1 MGGILLAFVAVDAI
15 GVAIVFDLLHLR
27 LLGLVVAGAAIVLA
41 LAGYRDSNSER
52 VRTVTVAALFLLLLF
67 LPQAL
72 LIAEQP
78 PNAPIID
85 GVLVNDVAADRLL
98 SGHDPYV
105 GDYLNTVM
113 RTFYLSDVPV
123 NFGLSRLVYPPGMM
137 LLDVPLR
144 ALHNNRANLSWL
156 YLPALLALAAGAWS
170 VGRTTAEKQ
179 AALIVVAL
187 DPLFQLDYLYLLN
200 DVFFLAPALG
210 GVGMLRRG
218 RPIAAGVLFG
228 LALAMKQQA
237 LLFLPL
243 LVLYAYQYLARREAL
258 GLLLAGAAV
267 AGAII
272 LPFFI
277 WDPRAFLAGTAG
289 FFYGSGVASYPIRGI
304 GLQGVLLSRG
314 LIGSRWDSF
323 PSAQLQVPLLAIA
336 LVAAVRDLRRRWSWT
351 RYWAWLGVEAL
362 IVFGFGRGLSPNY
375 LDLTIA
381 FFLLALG
388 SALVGEPPVGA
399 VAGDIEGS
407 PSGGREVVVAAEN
420 QPGHLPA
427 V

>member
-15 GVAIVFDLLHLR
+15 GAAIVFDLLHLR
-27 LLGLVVAGAAIVLA
+27 LLGLAVAAVAIVLA
-41 LAGYRDSNSER
+41 VAGYRESAPER
-52 VRTVTVAALFLLLLF
+52 VRTATVALLFLLLLL

-72 LIAEQP
+72 LVAEQP

-85 GVLVNDVAADRLL
+85 GVLLNDVAADRLL

-123 NFGLSRLVYPPGMM
+123 NFGLSRLVYPPGML

-144 ALHNNRANLSWL
+144 ALHNSRANLSLL

-179 AALIVVAL
+179 AALIVVTL

-218 RPIAAGVLFG
+218 RPVAAGILFG

-237 LLFLPL
+237 ILFLPL
-243 LVLYAYQYLARREAL
+243 LVLYAYQQLTRRDAVR
-258 GLLLAGAAV
+258 LLLSGVTV
-267 AGAII
+267 AGVIV
-272 LPFFI
+272 LPFLA

-304 GLQGVLLSRG
+304 GLQGILLSQG
-314 LIGSRWDSF
+314 LIGNRWDPF
-323 PSAQLQVPLLAIA
+323 PSAQLQIPVLAIA
-336 LVAAVRDLRRRWSWT
+336 LVLAVRDLRRGWSWT

-362 IVFGFGRGLSPNY
+362 IVFGFGRSLSPNY

-381 FFLLALG
+381 FFLLAFG
-388 SALVGEPPVGA
+388 SALVGEAPVGA
-399 VAGDIEGS
+399 VAGDVEGA

>member
-1 MGGILLAFVAVDAI
+1 MGGILLAFVVVDAV
-15 GVAIVFDLLHLR
+15 GAAIVFDLLHLR

-41 LAGYRDSNSER
+41 VAGYRESSSER
-52 VRTVTVAALFLLLLF
+52 IRTATVGALFLLLLF

-98 SGHDPYV
+98 SGHNPYV

-156 YLPALLALAAGAWS
+156 YLPALLALAVGAWS
-170 VGRTTAEKQ
+170 VGRTTAQKQ

-210 GVGMLRRG
+210 GVGLLRRG
-218 RPIAAGVLFG
+218 RPLAAGILFG

-243 LVLYAYQYLARREAL
+243 LILYAHQHLARREAL
-258 GLLLAGAAV
+258 RLLLSGTAV
-267 AGAII
+267 AGAIV
-272 LPFFI
+272 LPFFL
-277 WDPRAFLAGTAG
+277 WDPGAFLAGTAG

-304 GLQGVLLSRG
+304 GLQGILLSHG
-314 LIGSRWDSF
+314 LIGSRWDPF
-323 PSAQLQVPLLAIA
+323 PSAQLQVPLLALT
-336 LVAAVRDLRRRWSWT
+336 LVLAVRDLRRRWSWT
-351 RYWAWLGVEAL
+351 HYWAWLGVEAL
-362 IVFGFGRGLSPNY
+362 VVFGFGRGLSPNY

-381 FFLLALG
+381 FFLLALS
-388 SALVGEPPVGA
+388 SALVAEAPVSA
-399 VAGDIEGS
+399 VAGDVEG
-407 PSGGREVVVAAEN
+407 PPRGGREIVVAAEN

>member
-1 MGGILLAFVAVDAI
+1 MAVDAI
-15 GVAIVFDLLHLR
+15 GAAIVFDLLHLR
-27 LLGLVVAGAAIVLA
+27 LLGLVVAAVAIVLA
-41 LAGYRDSNSER
+41 VAGYRDSTPER
-52 VRTVTVAALFLLLLF
+52 VRTATVALLFLLLLF

-85 GVLVNDVAADRLL
+85 GVLLNDVAADRLL

-123 NFGLSRLVYPPGMM
+123 NFGLSRLVYPPGML

-144 ALHNNRANLSWL
+144 ALHNSRANLSWL
-156 YLPALLALAAGAWS
+156 YLPALLGLAAGAWS

-179 AALIVVAL
+179 AALVVVAL

-210 GVGMLRRG
+210 GIGMLRHG
-218 RPIAAGVLFG
+218 RPVAAGILFG
-228 LALAMKQQA
+228 LSLAMKQQA

-243 LVLYAYQYLARREAL
+243 LVLFAYQQLSRRDAAR
-258 GLLLAGAAV
+258 LLLSGLAV
-267 AGAII
+267 AGVIV
-272 LPFFI
+272 LPFLA

-304 GLQGVLLSRG
+304 GLQGILLSHG
-314 LIGSRWDSF
+314 LIGNRWDPF
-323 PSAQLQVPLLAIA
+323 PSAQLQIPLLAIA
-336 LVAAVRDLRRRWSWT
+336 LVVAVRDLRRGWSWT
-351 RYWAWLGVEAL
+351 HYWAWLGVEAL
-362 IVFGFGRGLSPNY
+362 IVFGFGRSLSPNY

-388 SALVGEPPVGA
+388 SALVGEAPVGSI
-399 VAGDIEGS
+399 AGNVERA
-407 PSGGREVVVAAEN
+407 PSGGSEVIVAAEN